1 MNTIGERLR
10 ELRGGLMQ
18 GHVAEKIGLPKST
31 YCAIENGKRIPK
43 ADAIIALAK
52 FHGVTTDYILGLEDK
67 PKGEQED
74 KHAIHNAVPISANE
88 FFGNMQEMLGLEQK
102 AQEQKKDGEVLAAIV
117 NNMGQMTALQNTLT
131 ELWIEQEE
139 RIKSLENN
147 FKAMAK
153 ALNGIGKIW
162 D

>member
-1 MNTIGERLR
+1 MS
-10 ELRGGLMQ
+10 
-18 GHVAEKIGLPKST
+18 KST
-31 YCAIENGKRIPK
+31 FSQKRNNPK
-43 ADAIIALAK
+43 YGITSDCRMVAK
-52 FHGVTTDYILGLEDK
+52 NTAYI
-67 PKGEQED
+67 
-74 KHAIHNAVPISANE
+74 N
-88 FFGNMQEMLGLEQK
+88 
-102 AQEQKKDGEVLAAIV
+102 QEQSQYDEALAAIV

>member
-10 ELRGGLMQ
+10 ELRGSLNQ
-18 GHVAEKIGLPKST
+18 EYVAEKIGVSQST
-31 YCAIENGKRIPK
+31 YSSIENGRAQIRGS
-43 ADAIIALAK
+43 AIIALAK
-52 FHGVTTDYILGLEDK
+52 LHGVTADYILGLDDK
-67 PKGEQED
+67 TKGEQED

-102 AQEQKKDGEVLAAIV
+102 AQEQSQYDEALAAIV